1 MAPMEME
8 LARQQPTAGAP
19 AAQALGTSRP
29 AGVQR
34 PRLQATRLRQL
45 MAYAR
50 RADRRHRAVTSL
62 VLSHQPLLSHQP
74 RAARDPA
81 TAVSACVAT
90 QLTMHLPRAS
100 NPIGLAVQIGR
111 AVHISPTVRIERTRQ
126 VDQPFPIAP

>member
-8 LARQQPTAGAP
+8 LAPQQPTAGAP
-19 AAQALGTSRP
+19 AAQALGTSRR

-45 MAYAR
+45 TVYAR
-50 RADRRHRAVTSL
+50 RTHRRRRAATSM
-62 VLSHQPLLSHQP
+62 VLSHQPVLSHQR

-90 QLTMHLPRAS
+90 QLTMHSPRAS

-111 AVHISPTVRIERTRQ
+111 AVHISPTARIERTLQ
-126 VDQPFPIAP
+126 VDQPLPIAP